1 MENKVERFI
10 DEEFA
15 NFLGNLALLFDKKEE
30 TQPDES
36 QVVGSKV
43 GYSHPAFEML
53 LAMLKPKIEKSY
65 GKKLHPT
72 YSFFRIYKNGHDL
85 KKHSDRPSCQVS
97 VTLNLLYNTDFL
109 WPIYIDG
116 IPLGMK
122 AGEGVIY
129 KGCEQ
134 VHWRDPLVYTGFEG
148 QEEQEHKLLHVQV
161 FLHYIEAGGQFDPE
175 FKYDGR
181 EGLSYE

>member
-15 NFLGNLALLFDKKEE
+15 NYLGNIALLSDKKKQ
-30 TQPDES
+30 TTMDEA
-36 QVVGSKV
+36 QVAGSKV
-43 GYSHPAFEML
+43 GYRNPAFDL
-53 LAMLKPKIEKSY
+53 LLTMLKPKVEQSY
-65 GKKLHPT
+65 GKHLHPT
-72 YSFFRIYKNGHDL
+72 YSFFRIYRNGHDL
-85 KKHSDRPSCQVS
+85 KKHQDRPSCEVS

-109 WPIYIDG
+109 WPIYVDG

-134 VHWRDPLVYTGFEG
+134 VHWRDPLVYTGFE
-148 QEEQEHKLLHVQV
+148 EEEDKELLHVQV

-175 FKYDGR
+175 FKYDGK

>member
-15 NFLGNLALLFDKKEE
+15 NYLGNIALIADQKQE
-30 TQPDES
+30 TTLDES
-36 QVVGSKV
+36 QVVGAKV
-43 GYSHPAFEML
+43 GYGLPVFELL
-53 LAMLKPKIEKSY
+53 LAMLKPKIEESY

-85 KKHSDRPSCQVS
+85 KKHKDRPSCQVS

-109 WPIYIDG
+109 WPIYVDG
-116 IPLGMK
+116 FPLGMK

-134 VHWRDPLVYTGFEG
+134 LHWRDPLVWTNYEG
-148 QEEQEHKLLHVQV
+148 EENNEKNMVHVQV

-181 EGLSYE
+181 EKLGYE

>member
-15 NFLGNLALLFDKKEE
+15 NYLGNIALLSDNKKQ
-30 TQPDES
+30 TKIDEA
-36 QVVGSKV
+36 QVSGSKV
-43 GYSHPAFEML
+43 GYRNPAFDL
-53 LAMLKPKIEKSY
+53 LLTMLKPKVEQSY
-65 GKKLHPT
+65 GKRLHPT
-72 YSFFRIYKNGHDL
+72 YSFFRIYRNGHDL
-85 KKHSDRPSCQVS
+85 KKHQDRPSCEVS

-109 WPIYIDG
+109 WPIYVDG

-134 VHWRDPLVYTGFEG
+134 VHWRDPLVYTGFE
-148 QEEQEHKLLHVQV
+148 EEEDKELLHVQV

-175 FKYDGR
+175 FKYDGK